1 MDNFIDTLLKCLSDA
16 FDMHIKFTLKWVVK
30 TYQEFAFILL
40 L

>member
-1 MDNFIDTLLKCLSDA
+1 MTFFGMLLKRTLGA